1 MDNQVWV
8 EVSVVVSPESA
19 ESVSELFS
27 RYTDS
32 VVVEQG
38 VEFRGPD
45 DRGTP
50 YGPCRVCAFLDLD
63 DRLET
68 TKRKISEGLW

>member
-1 MDNQVWV
+1 MDKQVWV

-32 VVVEQG
+32 VVV
-38 VEFRGPD
+38 
-45 DRGTP
+45 
-50 YGPCRVCAFLDLD
+50 
-63 DRLET
+63 
-68 TKRKISEGLW
+68 